1 MGPTKKIAVVTGANR
16 GIGFEACRQLARRG
30 MKVILAARDEA
41 KGRDAAESLRHE
53 GLGVEFGRL
62 DVADAESVGEF
73 ARRVKKDCGRVDV
86 LVNNAGIMLEKHASG
101 DRGFP
106 TVFAARIEALRET
119 METNVYGALRVV
131 QALRPLL
138 PDTGDGARIINV
150 SSGMGQLSDM
160 NGGYAGYRF
169 SKVALNA
176 LTRILA
182 DELKGTA
189 IRVNSICPGW
199 VKTEMGGEGAHRST
213 EQGADTIVWLATE
226 PTVPTG
232 GFFRDRKAIP
242 W

>member
-1 MGPTKKIAVVTGANR
+1 MGPTKKMAVVTGANR

-30 MKVILAARDEA
+30 MRVVLAARDETKERA
-41 KGRDAAESLRHE
+41 AAERLKNE
-53 GLGVEFGRL
+53 GLDVGFVRL
-62 DVADAESVGEF
+62 DVSDGGSVGEF
-73 ARRVKKDCGRVDV
+73 ARQVTKDHGRVDV
-86 LVNNAGIMLEKHASG
+86 LVNNAGIMLEKHAAAE
-101 DRGFP
+101 RGFP
-106 TVFAARIEALRET
+106 TVFTARIETLRET

-131 QALRPLL
+131 QTLRPLL

-160 NGGYAGYRF
+160 NGGYAGYRL
-169 SKVALNA
+169 SKVGLNA

-226 PTVPTG
+226 PKVPTG